1 MEKRSRPVPFA
12 IQIEVVMEKPV
23 LWAFYDVVTDN
34 ELDYMKTKALSQVS
48 LIQPP
53 IAAVY
58 FFEKR
63 FTRTRDSELC
73 VHWCQLLTDI
83 ITATPY
89 HLATSKL
96 SFIRLPRN
104 LGKRRHFFQPSL

>member
-1 MEKRSRPVPFA
+1 MEKRSIPVPFA
-12 IQIEVVMEKPV
+12 LQIEVVMEKPV

-53 IAAVY
+53 IAVVY

-63 FTRTRDSELC
+63 FTRTCDSELC
-73 VHWCQLLTDI
+73 VLWCQLLTDI
-83 ITATPY
+83 ITATLY
-89 HLATSKL
+89 YLATTKL
-96 SFIRLPRN
+96 SFVRLPRN
-104 LGKRRHFFQPSL
+104 L

>member
-12 IQIEVVMEKPV
+12 LQIEVVMEKPV

-48 LIQPP
+48 LVS
-53 IAAVY
+53 ASCCCFC
-58 FFEKR
+58 FFENR

-73 VHWCQLLTDI
+73 ARWGQLMIDI

-89 HLATSKL
+89 YLATSKL
-96 SFIRLPRN
+96 SFVRLPRN
-104 LGKRRHFFQPSL
+104 LGKRRHFFQPSW